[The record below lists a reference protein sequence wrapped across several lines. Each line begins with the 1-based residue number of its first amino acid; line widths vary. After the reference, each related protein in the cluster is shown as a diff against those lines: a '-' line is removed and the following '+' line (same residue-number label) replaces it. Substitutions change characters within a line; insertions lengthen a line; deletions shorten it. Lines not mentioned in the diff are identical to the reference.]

1 MRELAQWVRVLDA
14 KPEGP
19 GISGTHIIEGENQ
32 LHKFAVMVADPIK
45 LSENRCG
52 EVDWHQSHSRYHTSV
67 FLQGRVYF
75 LFEITHLSPYTFCD
89 LLLNH
94 VTVNF

>member
-1 MRELAQWVRVLDA
+1 ME
-14 KPEGP
+14 
-19 GISGTHIIEGENQ
+19 
-32 LHKFAVMVADPIK
+32 DPLK

-52 EVDWHQSHSRYHTSV
+52 EGDWHHSHSRYHMSV